1 MKKKS
6 KNLRTE
12 LKNTCYQ
19 TIWCIQI
26 KIKMERFCFKV
37 ALKIVALFCWNL
49 TFSQAYLAGS
59 VYYDAT
65 GYIEY
70 RAGNMPLVISAPHG
84 GNLEPTSLPD
94 RSCNGCV
101 LLNDLWT
108 KSISEGVYDEIVD
121 TSEFYPHL
129 VINLLHRKKFDA
141 NRDRIE
147 ATDGNPKVE
156 EAWEAYHTFIDAAKE
171 TVISEYGRG
180 LFLDIHGHGHSLQ
193 RIELGYLLSKSE
205 VQATDAELN
214 SASLIEESS
223 IRTLVSDNTQ
233 QYSHAALV
241 RGQRSL
247 GTLLDRKGLPTVP
260 SLSDPFP
267 QSTEPYFTGG
277 YNTQRHGSRDT
288 NGAIDAIQIELN
300 QEVRF
305 DDSTRLT
312 LINSLAQSVLE
323 FYNLHYS
330 GEFTSDYNSSLDVE
344 IIDTATTPSIS
355 FYPNPAS
362 DYLAINTN
370 VDSLE
375 VVVYNVM
382 GQKVLSEKLISTEKL
397 DISKLQSGLYIVKL
411 YNQKRELQTKKILI
425 R

>member
-1 MKKKS
+1 MTRLQYLTTEHKNHAATKACFAFGKEDFDLNKTKNATLIACSKKKVIPNRLPHS
-6 KNLRTE
+6 
-12 LKNTCYQ
+12 
-19 TIWCIQI
+19 
-26 KIKMERFCFKV
+26 
-37 ALKIVALFCWNL
+37 
-49 TFSQAYLAGS
+49 LA
-59 VYYDAT
+59 T
-65 GYIEY
+65 
-70 RAGNMPLVISAPHG
+70 L
-84 GNLEPTSLPD
+84 
-94 RSCNGCV
+94 
-101 LLNDLWT
+101 LLNNGTD
-108 KSISEGVYDEIVD
+108 IRFIQE
-121 TSEFYPHL
+121 
-129 VINLLHRKKFDA
+129 LLGHKLSKTTERYTHIP
-141 NRDRIE
+141 NRIRERTE

-156 EAWEAYHTFIDAAKE
+156 EAWEAYNTFIDAAKE

-180 LFLDIHGHGHSLQ
+180 LFLDIHGHGHSIQ

-205 VQATDAELN
+205 IQAADAELN
-214 SASLIEESS
+214 SASWIEESS

-247 GTLLDRKGLPTVP
+247 GTLLDRKGFPTVP

-330 GEFTSDYNSSLDVE
+330 GEFTSNYNSSLDVE

-411 YNQKRELQTKKILI
+411 YNQKKELQTKKILI